1 MWVCSTPLMHTSH
14 LGMFMESRT
23 YTPSTPRMAP
33 LLHYC
38 TISTWTF
45 ARANLHAITINQ

>member
-1 MWVCSTPLMHTSH
+1 MWVCSTTLMHTSH
-14 LGMFMESRT
+14 LGSFMETRT

-38 TISTWTF
+38 TISTWSLD
-45 ARANLHAITINQ
+45 RATLHAITIIQ